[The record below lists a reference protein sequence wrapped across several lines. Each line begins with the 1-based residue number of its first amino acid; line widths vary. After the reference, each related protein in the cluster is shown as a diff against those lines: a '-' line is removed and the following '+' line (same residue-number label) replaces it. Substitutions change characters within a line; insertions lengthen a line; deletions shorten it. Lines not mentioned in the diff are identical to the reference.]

1 MFFPGSRYAASP
13 QYTLTLGTGAVV
25 RVVKAPT
32 PGSPTVLGY
41 YRRQTGD
48 RLDQIA
54 ARFLGD
60 ATQFWRLCDADG
72 AMSPMPLPR
81 GRSSAC
87 RSTRRR
93 AVRWPATTAS

>member
-13 QYTLTLGTGAVV
+13 QYTLTLGNGAVV
-25 RVVKAPT
+25 SVVKAPT

-60 ATQFWRLCDADG
+60 ATQFWRLCDANG
-72 AMSPMPLPR
+72 AVVPDALAARPLVGVPLN
-81 GRSSAC
+81 
-87 RSTRRR
+87 
-93 AVRWPATTAS
+93 ATPGG